1 MISTQHSTS
10 LINAGA
16 ADAASARRRAN
27 VGAVSA
33 KPGVFGDRV
42 GFADAFGGGVLGGV
56 SGSSR
61 VRGSSS
67 TDPVPGEASRLPR
80 AKDS

>member
-1 MISTQHSTS
+1 MIATQHSTS

-16 ADAASARRRAN
+16 ALDALERRRAN

-42 GFADAFGGGVLGGV
+42 GFADDFGGGVAGGV
-56 SGSSR
+56 SGSR

-67 TDPVPGEASRLPR
+67 TLPLAPGELSRLPL
-80 AKDS
+80 AKLS

>member
-1 MISTQHSTS
+1 MIATQHSTS
-10 LINAGA
+10 LIKAGA
-16 ADAASARRRAN
+16 ALDALERRRAN

-33 KPGVFGDRV
+33 KPGVA
-42 GFADAFGGGVLGGV
+42 GFERGFGGGVRGGV

-67 TDPVPGEASRLPR
+67 TEPVPGEASRLPR

>member
-1 MISTQHSTS
+1 MIATQHSTS
-10 LINAGA
+10 LIKAGA
-16 ADAASARRRAN
+16 ALDALERRRAK

-33 KPGVFGDRV
+33 KPGVV
-42 GFADAFGGGVLGGV
+42 GVVCCFGGGVRGGV

-67 TDPVPGEASRLPR
+67 TEPVPGEASRLPL
-80 AKDS
+80 ANDS

>member
-1 MISTQHSTS
+1 MVSTQHSTS

-16 ADAASARRRAN
+16 ALDALERRRAN

-33 KPGVFGDRV
+33 KPGVFGV
-42 GFADAFGGGVLGGV
+42 VFCFGGGVRGGV

-67 TDPVPGEASRLPR
+67 TEPVPGEASRLPL
-80 AKDS
+80 ANDS